1 MFSSITNSPVPSSLS
16 LQASP
21 MLKLRDKN
29 SSDSSIVRITVN
41 KLLEKILILTNE
53 LHKQSNIIELLMKER
68 DDLKRKL
75 DFA

>member
-1 MFSSITNSPVPSSLS
+1 MFSSITNSPVTSSLS

-53 LHKQSNIIELLMKER
+53 LNKQSNIIELLMKER